1 MDIFLYCCLNICIS
15 KIEVE
20 VCVFHLRLWLAFL
33 MTLPEYFVVIL
44 DKLLF

>member
-1 MDIFLYCCLNICIS
+1 MDIFFVLLLEYMHFQDF
-15 KIEVE
+15 
-20 VCVFHLRLWLAFL
+20 VCVCVVLLRLWLAFL